1 MDGENNG
8 KPYFLMGD
16 LGGKPIILGNPINM
30 FQKRTTSET
39 GSYGWMLS
47 QSHETKGSD

>member
-1 MDGENNG
+1 MVKIMEN
-8 KPYFLMGD
+8 PIPLVGD

-39 GSYGWMLS
+39 GAGGLDVVAVPPKPKVS
-47 QSHETKGSD
+47 